1 MEKLDIAIKD
11 FLINTGLE
19 NGVNQQK
26 AVIIWPKIVGTRIA
40 ENTIAELVDF
50 NVLTI
55 KVKNST
61 WRNELYLKKDIILEK
76 LNKELGPNTIKEL
89 RFLWVIIINHI
100 AQKVLKY

>member
-26 AVIIWPKIVGTRIA
+26 AVIIWPKIVGTKIA
-40 ENTIAELVDF
+40 ENTTAELVDF
-50 NVLTI
+50 NILTI

-76 LNKELGPNTIKEL
+76 LNEELGPNTIKEL
-89 RFLWVIIINHI
+89 RFL
-100 AQKVLKY
+100 

>member
-1 MEKLDIAIKD
+1 MEKLDTAIKD

-19 NGVNQQK
+19 NGVNQHK
-26 AVIIWPKIVGTRIA
+26 AVIIWPKIVGTKIA

-61 WRNELYLKKDIILEK
+61 WRNELYLKKDAILKK

-89 RFLWVIIINHI
+89 RFL
-100 AQKVLKY
+100 

>member
-1 MEKLDIAIKD
+1 MEKLGIAIKD

-19 NGVNQQK
+19 NGVKQQR
-26 AVIIWPKIVGTRIA
+26 AIIIWPKIVGSKIA

-50 NVLTI
+50 NILTI

-89 RFLWVIIINHI
+89 RFL
-100 AQKVLKY
+100 

>member
-26 AVIIWPKIVGTRIA
+26 AVIIWPKIVGTKIA
-40 ENTIAELVDF
+40 ENTTAELVDF
-50 NVLTI
+50 NILTI

-61 WRNELYLKKDIILEK
+61 WRNELFLKKNIILEK

-89 RFLWVIIINHI
+89 RFL
-100 AQKVLKY
+100 

>member
-1 MEKLDIAIKD
+1 MEKLDTAIKD

-19 NGVNQQK
+19 NGVKQQK
-26 AVIIWPKIVGTRIA
+26 AVIIWPKIVGTKIA

-76 LNKELGPNTIKEL
+76 LNKELGLNTIKEL
-89 RFLWVIIINHI
+89 RFL
-100 AQKVLKY
+100 

>member
-26 AVIIWPKIVGTRIA
+26 AVIIWPKIVGTKIA
-40 ENTIAELVDF
+40 ENTTAELVDF

-76 LNKELGPNTIKEL
+76 LNEELGPNTIKEL
-89 RFLWVIIINHI
+89 RFL
-100 AQKVLKY
+100 

>member
-1 MEKLDIAIKD
+1 MEKLDITIKD
-11 FLINTGLE
+11 FLVKNGLE

-26 AVIIWPKIVGTRIA
+26 AVIIWPKIVGTKIA
-40 ENTIAELVDF
+40 ENTTAELVDF

-61 WRNELYLKKDIILEK
+61 WRNELFLKKDIILEK

-89 RFLWVIIINHI
+89 RFL
-100 AQKVLKY
+100 

>member
-1 MEKLDIAIKD
+1 MEKLDITIKD

-19 NGVNQQK
+19 NGVKQQK
-26 AVIIWPKIVGTRIA
+26 AVIIWPKIVGTKIA

-89 RFLWVIIINHI
+89 RFLWVIISHI
-100 AQKVLKY
+100 AQKVSKY

>member
-26 AVIIWPKIVGTRIA
+26 AVIIWPKIVGTKIA
-40 ENTIAELVDF
+40 ENTTAELVDF

-55 KVKNST
+55 KVENST

-76 LNKELGPNTIKEL
+76 LNKELGPNIIKEL
-89 RFLWVIIINHI
+89 RFL
-100 AQKVLKY
+100 

>member
-1 MEKLDIAIKD
+1 MEKLNIAIKE

-26 AVIIWPKIVGTRIA
+26 AVIMWPKIVGTKIA
-40 ENTIAELVDF
+40 ENTTAELVNF

-89 RFLWVIIINHI
+89 RFL
-100 AQKVLKY
+100 

>member
-26 AVIIWPKIVGTRIA
+26 AVIIWPKIVGTKIA
-40 ENTIAELVDF
+40 ENTNAELVDF

-89 RFLWVIIINHI
+89 RFL
-100 AQKVLKY
+100 